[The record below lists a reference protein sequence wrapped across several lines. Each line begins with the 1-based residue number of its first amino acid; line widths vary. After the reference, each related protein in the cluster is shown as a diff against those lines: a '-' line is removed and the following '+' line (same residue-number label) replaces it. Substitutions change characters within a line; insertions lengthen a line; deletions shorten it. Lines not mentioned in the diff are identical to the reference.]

1 MAFAARLATI
11 GTVVSLSFY
20 SAITAPPVFAQ
31 NSQYETG
38 PAATAMGL
46 WQNAV
51 TAMAARGD
59 SEGAIGELLAANPS
73 PLRLA
78 LLAEHTELRTKQ
90 GGVLLTLEQDVANT
104 KVGENGKKLWEL
116 LEQGREQMNQADD
129 GWYFASV
136 GQFGIAAANF
146 QALVASNPDPVALL
160 EFSERVQRRQQIL
173 VTLASDPIMGESVRG
188 VLKLLG
194 DGEQAVKA
202 DPGRIKQN
210 IEKLAGAPRQ
220 YENAVAALKD
230 SGEYTV
236 PFFVQMLRDPAQRA
250 LTQPIV
256 RTMPKIDRAALNPL
270 VMATRIDDQAV
281 RMIVVRALGQ
291 IPYFQSVPY
300 LMALRDDAATPAD
313 LKAAAAASLSDL
325 AARGISIP
333 DGATAADAFYALA
346 QAYYRDDNTVAAD
359 TRISTANVW
368 YHRDGLI
375 QNIPVPTAIFNDIM
389 AMRCCEEALRLNP
402 DLKPALALWIGSNAR
417 REAQLA
423 DGETDATRPDNYPSA
438 AYFAQSA
445 GAEYNLLTLARAIDD
460 GDAIVALTA
469 IEALAKTSGPAS
481 VLGKVGDR
489 EPLGEALNF
498 PERIVR
504 IRAAL
509 ALAGAMPDRT
519 FNNVQNLMPVLG
531 EALSLYAGSS
541 NALVVDPDEM
551 SGNQLAAHLR
561 GAGYTVVIDR
571 GLYDGLSRA
580 RKELPGIDVI
590 VIASNV
596 QQPGIA
602 EAIRQ
607 IRSETQL
614 GNTPVIVA
622 AKKGDSDAAAELVRR
637 EPKTGDV
644 PAEANAEA
652 LIAKVAFVARGAG
665 AHAIDATLGS
675 ALALEAAKVLGKLT
689 MAKSTVIDVAAGE
702 KGLIGL
708 LAAGDP
714 QLRLTAG
721 AVLGFMGGSAGQVAL
736 AEVALTATE
745 AAEIRINMY
754 RAVAASAMRSGN
766 QLGEEQVNRLIA
778 SAESEADLSIRT
790 AASEALGALNLPG
803 NPASTIIRNQY
814 GG

>member
-1 MAFAARLATI
+1 MAFAARLATL
-11 GTVVSLSFY
+11 GTVASLFFAT
-20 SAITAPPVFAQ
+20 AITAPPVLAQ
-31 NSQYETG
+31 ESQLETG
-38 PAATAMGL
+38 PATAAAGL
-46 WQNAV
+46 WQNAL

-59 SEGAIGELLAANPS
+59 SETAIGELLASNPS
-73 PLRLA
+73 PFRLA
-78 LLAEHTELRTKQ
+78 LLAERTELRTKQ
-90 GGVLLTLEQDVANT
+90 GGVLLTLQQDVANA
-104 KVGENGKKLWEL
+104 KAGENAKKLWEL
-116 LEQGREQMNQADD
+116 LERGREQMNQADD

-146 QALVASNPDPVALL
+146 QALVAANPDAVALL

-188 VLKLLG
+188 ILKLLS

-210 IEKLAGAPRQ
+210 VEKLAGAPRQ
-220 YENAVAALKD
+220 YENALAALKD
-230 SGEYTV
+230 SGEYSV
-236 PFFVQMLRDPAQRA
+236 PFFVQTLRDPAQRS

-256 RTMPKIDRAALNPL
+256 RTLPKIDRAALNPL
-270 VMATRIDDQAV
+270 VMATRVDDQAV

-291 IPYFQSVPY
+291 IPYFQSIPY
-300 LMALRDDAATPAD
+300 LMSLREDAKTPAD
-313 LKAAAAASLSDL
+313 VRSAAEASLSDL
-325 AARGISIP
+325 AGRGIKVP

-346 QAYYRDDNTVAAD
+346 QAYYRNDNTVAAD
-359 TRISTANVW
+359 TRLTTANVW

-389 AMRCCEEALRLNP
+389 AMRCCEEALRLNA
-402 DLKPALALWIGSNAR
+402 DMKPALALWIASNAR
-417 REAQLA
+417 REAELG

-438 AYFAQSA
+438 AYYAQSA
-445 GAEYNLLTLARAIDD
+445 GTEYNLLALARAIDD
-460 GDAIVALTA
+460 GDAVVALMA
-469 IEALAKTSGPAS
+469 IDALAKTSGPAS

-519 FNNVQNLMPVLG
+519 FENSQNLMPVLG

-541 NALVVDPDEM
+541 NALVVDPEEM

-561 GAGYTVVIDR
+561 GAGYTVVTDR

-580 RKELPGIDVI
+580 RKELPGIDLI

-596 QQPGIA
+596 QQPAIA

-614 GNTPVIVA
+614 GNTPVIIA
-622 AKKGDSDAAAELVRR
+622 AKKGDADAAAELVRR

-644 PAEANAEA
+644 PSEVNAESLLA
-652 LIAKVAFVARGAG
+652 RVGFVARGAG
-665 AHAIDATLGS
+665 AQAIDATLGA
-675 ALALEAAKVLGKLT
+675 ALALDAARVVGKLT
-689 MAKSTVIDVAAGE
+689 MSKSTVVDVAAGE
-702 KGLIGL
+702 KGLVGL
-708 LAAGDP
+708 LASTDP

-721 AVLGFMGGSAGQVAL
+721 AVLGFMGGSAGQAAL

-745 AAEIRINMY
+745 PAEIRINTF
-754 RAVAASAMRSGN
+754 AALAESAMRSGN
-766 QLGEEQVNRLIA
+766 QLGDELVKRLITA
-778 SAESEADLSIRT
+778 AESEADLAVRT
-790 AASEALGALNLPG
+790 AASQALGALNLPG